1 MTRCLDELE
10 DRGLLIRDTD
20 YAGDRSSPG
29 QPPKDK
35 RSKVIEEFLVTE
47 RKYVQD
53 LEALQEYMRAL
64 QASEIVSNDVIHA
77 LFLNLNALLDI
88 QRRFL
93 IKMETIYD
101 MSPEKQKWG
110 ALFVEYVCAFSGYQK
125 E

>member
-1 MTRCLDELE
+1 VTRCLDELE

-20 YAGDRSSPG
+20 YAGDRSSSG
-29 QPPKDK
+29 QLPKDK

-101 MSPEKQKWG
+101 MAPEKQKWG
-110 ALFVEYVCAFSGYQK
+110 ALFVEYVCAFSPY
-125 E
+125 